1 MHWALLL
8 VLHAA
13 PLKVASPGLTYVGMD
28 AQLGGVYLDRIVSLL
43 QDSGPIKVTTS
54 HDLEQVLGLER
65 QRQLLGCES
74 SGSCLAELSGA
85 LGVDAILGG
94 SLARTAA
101 GFLITLRAV
110 RTADGGEVATLSGRF
125 RDEVS
130 LGDWIEAQT
139 PVLARRLLV
148 AFGRAVEAGPVVEKA
163 VAPPPSEGLAPW
175 VRWVPGGVGV
185 VALAAGG
192 FFWFQA
198 VGAADQLQK
207 GELTGVDVHALAAQG
222 RLNQTLGP
230 ALVATGVVGVVASVV
245 WVKLGAPPA
254 TAALAP
260 VDGGGVL
267 VLGGRF

>member
-1 MHWALLL
+1 M
-8 VLHAA
+8 LHAA
-13 PLKVASPGLTYVGMD
+13 PPLKVASPGLTYVGMD
-28 AQLGGVYLDRIVSLL
+28 ARLGGVYLDRIVSLL
-43 QDSGPIKVTTS
+43 QEAGPIKVTTS

-65 QRQLLGCES
+65 QRQLMGCES

-85 LGVDAILGG
+85 LGVDVILGG

-101 GFLITLRAV
+101 GFLVTLRAV

-130 LGDWIEAQT
+130 LGDWIESQT

-148 AFGRAVEAGPVVEKA
+148 AFGRAVETAPVV
-163 VAPPPSEGLAPW
+163 VTPVTPPSEGLAPW

-198 VGAADQLQK
+198 MGAADQLQK
-207 GELTGVDVHALAAQG
+207 GDLTGVDVHALAAQG
-222 RLNQTLGP
+222 RMNQTLGP
-230 ALVATGVVGVVASVV
+230 ALVATGVAGLVASVL

-260 VDGGGVL
+260 VEGGGVL